1 MTDSINIAVND
12 VEVQK
17 KYSASLDEALTVAG
31 VGWYNLKYCLVLS
44 LFLIAPIL
52 EASGYGFVLPAA
64 ICDLNIS
71 DGQRGFIYSIPYI
84 GIVLMSFQWGYLVDT
99 KGRKKVLIY
108 SSLGAG
114 VFGSASGFMPDVIS
128 FVICKLLTALCI
140 GCPFVVPYSY
150 IAEIL
155 PKKYRDLALAVVT
168 TIQILGSVL
177 VPLLAWGILS
187 LDFSVDFGAYLFRP
201 WRLLVIVYAML
212 FVIASGLLAFG
223 PESPRYLVAVG
234 KNDEALKAVLAIF
247 AGNTKKTP
255 EDYPIK
261 DLDESFDD
269 RTKDTFFTSLKTQ
282 SLPLLKPPYLK
293 WLLLNAFLLFGVYS
307 VLSGLFAWIPDILNR
322 LLLEDDEGQTAC
334 DAFDSL
340 NQTFDGAGGGVC
352 NDNLNR
358 ITFVISSIAD
368 FSSFVIAILIGS
380 TVKFIDKKI
389 LLVLVFTT
397 VGGLCI
403 VINFVSEVVPFALLL
418 PPIQSM
424 SLTVGLVT
432 AFSVDI
438 FPVNL
443 RGMAVCLT
451 MTGAAMGSIFG
462 SNISAFLLNAACE
475 VTFYSFGGL
484 LIFCGLLSMLLPN
497 SKESLKN

>member
-187 LDFSVDFGAYLFRP
+187 LDFIVDFGAYLFRP

-212 FVIASGLLAFG
+212 FLIASGLLAFG

-247 AGNTKKTP
+247 SGNTKKLP

-261 DLDESFDD
+261 DLNESFDS

-340 NQTFDGAGGGVC
+340 NQV
-352 NDNLNR
+352 
-358 ITFVISSIAD
+358 S
-368 FSSFVIAILIGS
+368 SSFA

-424 SLTVGLVT
+424 SLAVGLVT

-462 SNISAFLLNAACE
+462 STISAFLLNAACE

>member
-187 LDFSVDFGAYLFRP
+187 LDFIVDFGAYLFRP

-212 FVIASGLLAFG
+212 FLIASGLLAFG

-247 AGNTKKTP
+247 SGNTKKLP

-261 DLDESFDD
+261 DLNESFDS

-307 VLSGLFAWIPDILNR
+307 V
-322 LLLEDDEGQTAC
+322 
-334 DAFDSL
+334 
-340 NQTFDGAGGGVC
+340 
-352 NDNLNR
+352 
-358 ITFVISSIAD
+358 
-368 FSSFVIAILIGS
+368 

-424 SLTVGLVT
+424 SLAVGLVT

-462 SNISAFLLNAACE
+462 STISAFLLNAACE